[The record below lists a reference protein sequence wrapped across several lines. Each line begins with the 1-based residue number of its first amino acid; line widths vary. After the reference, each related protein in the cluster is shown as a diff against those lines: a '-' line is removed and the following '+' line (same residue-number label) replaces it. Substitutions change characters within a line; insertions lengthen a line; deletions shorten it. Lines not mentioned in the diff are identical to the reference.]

1 MMLQLFIYNQR
12 FIIKT
17 TILRKKSKK
26 LALDRS
32 KLQNKVA
39 KNGNEFTIASYQPMI
54 LSNSNPNRRK
64 EILRGVLCVSIIVV
78 GITHF
83 VKPEQ
88 YARIV
93 PPQLP
98 NPVELVYISGFFE
111 ILGGIGLLI
120 PYVSVAAAWGLIAL
134 FVAVFPANI
143 NLAINNIAI
152 EGIPHSQFL
161 YWVRLPFQAVL
172 IAWAW
177 WYTRNPKEQPG
188 ASLVEKQIQS
198 LANRS

>member
-1 MMLQLFIYNQR
+1 MTSGN
-12 FIIKT
+12 
-17 TILRKKSKK
+17 SK
-26 LALDRS
+26 
-32 KLQNKVA
+32 
-39 KNGNEFTIASYQPMI
+39 PH
-54 LSNSNPNRRK
+54 RRK
-64 EILRGVLCVSIIVV
+64 EILRVILSIAIIVV

-98 NPVELVYISGFFE
+98 YPFELVYISGFFE

-120 PYVSVAAAWGLIAL
+120 PFVSVAAAWGLIAL

-143 NLAINNIAI
+143 NQAINGIPI
-152 EGIPHSQFL
+152 EGIPHYPVL

-177 WYTRNPKEQPG
+177 WYTRKPEEQPG
-188 ASLVEKQIQS
+188 AKGVATQAQPLV
-198 LANRS
+198 NREGG